1 MQTTIPTTARNSAV
15 AKRKFKLDPI
25 MIGLWISLLVGA
37 FFWIIPFVFIV
48 FTAFKSRADMIRTVA
63 WLPPKDLFW
72 QNFIDAWRTGNFS
85 TYGVNSLIITF
96 TKVPIGI
103 FVSAL
108 AAFAFSRL
116 HFRYQKALFLIIIMG
131 TMIPVQ
137 VALGPIFQIMLNAKL
152 LSTYIGILLPY
163 IAFGIPYYVFLF
175 NNFFKGIPRELD
187 EAALIDGCSKFG
199 LFARIIIPLSLPIL
213 AAVFIL
219 DFVSTWNEFSI
230 ALVILQS
237 GDSWTI
243 PLGLQAFRGQ
253 FSTNYGA
260 LNASILLSIIPVV
273 IVYLIFQ
280 RYFVSG
286 LTAGAVKG

>member
-1 MQTTIPTTARNSAV
+1 MRTAASA
-15 AKRKFKLDPI
+15 AAMRKVKLDPI
-25 MIGLWISLLVGA
+25 TISLWISLAVGA
-37 FFWIIPFVFIV
+37 FFWLIPFVFIV
-48 FTAFKSRADMIRTVA
+48 FTAFKSRPELIRGAA
-63 WLPPKDLFW
+63 WYPPKDLFW
-72 QNFIDAWRTGNFS
+72 GNFIDAWNTGKFS
-85 TYGVNSLIITF
+85 TYGVNSLIITLS
-96 TKVPIGI
+96 KVPIGM

-116 HFRYQKALFLIIIMG
+116 RFRFQKVLFMIVIMG

-163 IAFGIPYYVFLF
+163 IAFGIPYHVFLF
-175 NNFFKGIPRELD
+175 NNFFKSIPRELD

-199 LFARIIIPLSLPIL
+199 LLWRIIIPLSLPIM

-219 DFVSTWNEFSI
+219 DFVSTWNEFAI

-237 GDSWTI
+237 ADAWTV
-243 PLGLQAFRGQ
+243 PLGLMAFRGQ
-253 FSTNYGA
+253 FSSNYGA
-260 LNASILLSIIPVV
+260 LNASIVLSIIPVV
-273 IVYLIFQ
+273 IVYLLFQ